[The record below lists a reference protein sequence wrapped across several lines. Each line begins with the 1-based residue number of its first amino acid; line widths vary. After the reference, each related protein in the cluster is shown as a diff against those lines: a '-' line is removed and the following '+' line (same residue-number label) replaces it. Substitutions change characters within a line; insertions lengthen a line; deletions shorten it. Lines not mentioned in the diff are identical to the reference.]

1 MEGEYD
7 ELDCAAAAAA
17 GFKPQAYI
25 STNQRPMPGRAQMG
39 ESDDGD
45 AGLQA
50 VEIIDFSRL
59 DNTISKNR
67 SVQEKMQYFP
77 NTW

>member
-1 MEGEYD
+1 
-7 ELDCAAAAAA
+7 
-17 GFKPQAYI
+17 
-25 STNQRPMPGRAQMG
+25 MPGRAQMG

-59 DNTISKNR
+59 DNTISKNW
-67 SVQEKMQYFP
+67 SVQEKMQYIP